1 MVSKTRMDSVTRS
14 SRAAD
19 IHHKQS
25 LLILAAIPFVVML
38 WHNHGKP
45 WMEAVLSEI
54 RLPESD
60 YAERCDIIHENA
72 LPNSKCDTYEQE
84 SPYFHGN

>member
-1 MVSKTRMDSVTRS
+1 MVSRGSLSQKQ
-14 SRAAD
+14 RAAD

-45 WMEAVLSEI
+45 WVEAVLSEI
-54 RLPESD
+54 RLPESE
-60 YAERCDIIHENA
+60 YSERCEIIHENA
-72 LPNSKCDTYEQE
+72 LPNSKCDTYQEE
-84 SPYFHGN
+84 SPYFHG